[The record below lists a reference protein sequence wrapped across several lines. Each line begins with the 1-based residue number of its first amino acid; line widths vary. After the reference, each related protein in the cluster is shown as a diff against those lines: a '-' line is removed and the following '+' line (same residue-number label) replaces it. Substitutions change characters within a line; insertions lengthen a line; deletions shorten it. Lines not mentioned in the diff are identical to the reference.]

1 MVFKHDFKSYFILYF
16 FGCGYF
22 TRDCWSTTSKKNIE
36 MEYSRIFLLFYGLLL
51 CFVSM
56 GTNAVNSRVVSHM
69 SFVFINPCY
78 PRVTRGQ
85 TVFTV
90 RIKSE
95 HGNIRK
101 PFFKSSLRARIE
113 SLSFVNESRSKEERE
128 FW

>member
-1 MVFKHDFKSYFILYF
+1 MILKVTLF
-16 FGCGYF
+16 CIFSVADILLGIAGQ
-22 TRDCWSTTSKKNIE
+22 RLLKKNIE
-36 MEYSRIFLLFYGLLL
+36 REYSRIFLLFYGLLL

-56 GTNAVNSRVVSHM
+56 GTHAVNSRVVSHM

>member
-1 MVFKHDFKSYFILYF
+1 MILKVTLF
-16 FGCGYF
+16 CIFSVADILLGIAGQ
-22 TRDCWSTTSKKNIE
+22 RLLKKNIE

-56 GTNAVNSRVVSHM
+56 GTHAVNSRVVSHM

-78 PRVTRGQ
+78 PRVARGQ

>member
-1 MVFKHDFKSYFILYF
+1 MILKVTLF
-16 FGCGYF
+16 CIFSVADILLGIAGQ
-22 TRDCWSTTSKKNIE
+22 RLLKKNIE

>member
-1 MVFKHDFKSYFILYF
+1 MILKVTLF
-16 FGCGYF
+16 CIFSVADILLRIAGQ
-22 TRDCWSTTSKKNIE
+22 RLLKKNIE

-56 GTNAVNSRVVSHM
+56 GTHAVNSRVVSHM

>member
-1 MVFKHDFKSYFILYF
+1 MILKVTLF
-16 FGCGYF
+16 CIFSVADILLGIAGQ
-22 TRDCWSTTSKKNIE
+22 RLLKKNIE

-56 GTNAVNSRVVSHM
+56 GTHAVNSRVVSHM

>member
-1 MVFKHDFKSYFILYF
+1 MILKVTLF
-16 FGCGYF
+16 CIFSVADILLRIAGQ
-22 TRDCWSTTSKKNIE
+22 RLLKKNIE

-56 GTNAVNSRVVSHM
+56 GTHAVNSRVVSHM

-101 PFFKSSLRARIE
+101 SFFKSSLRARIE